1 MGRTSISVAGR
12 QTVASAPAGKC
23 LARRHQTPG
32 DRRASARTSLGCL
45 QLRPFE
51 FYLSIFYP
59 WPIGAGFC

>member
-12 QTVASAPAGKC
+12 HKVASAPAGKC
-23 LARRHQTPG
+23 LARRYLATAP
-32 DRRASARTSLGCL
+32 RLLRPLGCL

-51 FYLSIFYP
+51 FYLSIFSP